1 MMDGSGKPVPEH
13 VANIGVIV
21 YLIVSLESVTTLA
34 SPKRKD

>member
-13 VANIGVIV
+13 VANIGIIV
-21 YLIVSLESVTTLA
+21 YIVVSFGSVTTLA